1 MPRKTILERIRSR
14 LSWAFANHCRPR
26 LLRAASRSAGLSR
39 LYYLLFSSAF
49 RQEQHAVVSGMAEY
63 FRNISSSASSN
74 YLLRR
79 NIHRLEKGMIMRPR
93 RDVYA
98 LSYIRETVDAFC
110 RACSGG
116 ETEELLWAASV
127 LGAYFDCAKPHP
139 LLDDLKTRF
148 HSVQPKMPDACTP
161 SKMPSASAQVSYADL
176 LSLMRSRKSVR
187 WFKQLPVPRDILDQA
202 VAAAALAP
210 SSCNRQPFEFRLID
224 DPVLVRKVAASPMGT
239 EGFSENIP
247 VIAVVIG
254 HLQAFFSERDRH
266 LIYIDSSLAAM
277 SFILALEALGVSTC
291 CINWPDMAERKEN
304 LGAILRL
311 KPCERPVM
319 LIAAG
324 YRDES
329 GLVAWS
335 QRKPVE
341 ELRAYNLP

>member
-1 MPRKTILERIRSR
+1 MPKKNIFRRLRSR

-39 LYYLLFSSAF
+39 LYYLLFSTAF

-63 FRNISSSASSN
+63 YRNISSSSSSN

-79 NIHRLEKGMIMRPR
+79 NVHRLEKGLIMRPR

-110 RACSGG
+110 RACTGG
-116 ETEELLWAASV
+116 ETEETLWAASV
-127 LGAYFDCAKPHP
+127 LSAYFDCVKPQP
-139 LLDDLKTRF
+139 LLEELKARFQSVKLQNPGTRA
-148 HSVQPKMPDACTP
+148 PLKP
-161 SKMPSASAQVSYADL
+161 SSAMGEVSYAEL
-176 LSLMRSRKSVR
+176 IALMSARKSVR
-187 WFKQLPVPRDILDQA
+187 WFKQIPVPRDILDRA

-224 DPVLVRKVAASPMGT
+224 DPYLVKKVAASPMGT

-247 VIAVVIG
+247 AIAVVVG

-277 SFILALEALGVSTC
+277 SFILALEAQGVSTC

-304 LGAILRL
+304 LSALLRL

-319 LIAAG
+319 LIALG
-324 YRDES
+324 YQDES

-335 QRKPVE
+335 QRKPVD
-341 ELRAYNLP
+341 ELRIYNLP